1 MKRYFI
7 VGSIP
12 QIYRRYP
19 VEGNGRTYYFANT
32 LRYDSY
38 KDLDKRYEKIVN

>member
-19 VEGNGRTYYFANT
+19 VEENGRTYYFANT